1 MTAQQ
6 PIGSGFTAFSTT
18 ADVIAGIDLTGRTA
32 VVTGGYAGLGLETA
46 RVLAAAG
53 ADVLVPVRDRAK
65 AERNLAGIAG
75 VRLAAMDLME
85 PQSIAHFAADFLAEG
100 KPLDILVNSAGI
112 MALRELSRDGR
123 GYEQQFST
131 NHLGHFQLTTAL
143 LPALRRAGAAGGAR
157 VVSVSSWG
165 HRFSAVVFDDIHFE
179 RRPYDR
185 WSAYGQSKT
194 ANALFAV
201 ALDGRE
207 QANGIRA
214 FAVHPGGIR
223 TDLARH
229 LDPETVAIF
238 DIRDADGNPI
248 TDPSRDIKT
257 VPQGAATQVWAAT
270 SPALAGLGGVY
281 CENVEVA
288 GIVPP
293 EEMTGW
299 EDLSTLGRY
308 RGVMPH
314 AIDADDAARLWR
326 ASEAALD

>member
-1 MTAQQ
+1 MTTQQ
-6 PIGSGFTAFSTT
+6 PIGSGFSAFSTT
-18 ADVIAGIDLTGRTA
+18 ADVIAGIDLTGKH
-32 VVTGGYAGLGLETA
+32 VIVTGGYAGLGRETA

-75 VRLAAMDLME
+75 VRVAAMDLLD
-85 PQSIAHFAADFLAEG
+85 PASIARFAADFLAEG
-100 KPLDILVNSAGI
+100 TALDLLVNSAGV
-112 MALRELSRDGR
+112 MAIPELSRDGR

-165 HRFSAVVFDDIHFE
+165 HRMSPVVFDDIHYQH
-179 RRPYDR
+179 RPYDR
-185 WSAYGQSKT
+185 WTAYGQSKT

-201 ALDGRE
+201 ALDARE
-207 QANGIRA
+207 RGNGIRA

-229 LDPETVAIF
+229 LDAATVAIF

-248 TDPSRDIKT
+248 TDPKRDIKT
-257 VPQGAATQVWAAT
+257 VEQGAATQVWAAT
-270 SPALAGLGGVY
+270 SPKLAGLGGVY
-281 CENVEVA
+281 CEDVEVA

-293 EEMTGW
+293 GERSGW
-299 EDLSTLGRY
+299 DLNDLGRY

-314 AIDADDAARLWR
+314 AIDGDDAARLWR
-326 ASEAALD
+326 ASEAMLG